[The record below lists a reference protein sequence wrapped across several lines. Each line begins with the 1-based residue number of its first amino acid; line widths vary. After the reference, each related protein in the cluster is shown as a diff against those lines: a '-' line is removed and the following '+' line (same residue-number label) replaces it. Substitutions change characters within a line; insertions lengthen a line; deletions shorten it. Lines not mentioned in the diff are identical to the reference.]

1 MRKVLPFL
9 FICLFVPLSLAAA
22 PPQTPTP
29 QPTPTPTPAAN
40 KDDYETLLARVQ
52 KGDRTVDFKALR
64 FAYTET
70 KAYNPYNSDSDARKA
85 MFAALNSKEFDKVLA
100 QAEKIL
106 SRNYVD
112 INAHFG
118 AYVAHKE
125 LQHAEQAALHKF
137 IVDGLLK
144 SITSSGDGKTA
155 ATAFVVISTDEEY
168 ALFNFAGLRPTQ
180 QALVN
185 ENGHAYD
192 KMTAVDPETN
202 QTVIYFFNIDKP
214 FGWLAHSLSH

>member
-1 MRKVLPFL
+1 MRKVQLLL
-9 FICLFVPLSLAAA
+9 FICLCVPLTLAAA
-22 PPQTPTP
+22 PQTATQQPQ
-29 QPTPTPTPAAN
+29 PTPTPAAN
-40 KDDYETLLARVQ
+40 KDDYESLLARV
-52 KGDRTVDFKALR
+52 KRGDQTVDFKALR

-70 KAYNPYNSDSDARKA
+70 KAYNPYGGDREARKA

-106 SRNYVD
+106 DQNYVD
-112 INAHFG
+112 ISAHFC
-118 AYVAHKE
+118 AFVAHKE

-168 ALFNFAGLRPTQ
+168 VFFNFAGLRPTQ

-192 KMTAVDPETN
+192 KMTAVNPETN
-202 QTVIYFFNIDKP
+202 QPVTYFFNIDKP
-214 FGWLAHSLSH
+214 FNWLARSLSH